1 MSEWAIRT
9 LRRVASDLRVF
20 EDGRRIS
27 EDILDAFVTC
37 LELVYRDLI
46 AQEHMLDTNGREAC
60 ELVRR
65 SLTHLR
71 ALQDESTQ
79 LSNYDHWSSQFEI
92 PCEQLVFLVESRFT
106 GPQIADILGVS
117 LSTSEQDWY
126 FISKNQ
132 PVLA

>member
-46 AQEHMLDTNGREAC
+46 AQEHVNGLDTNGRQAC

-71 ALQDESTQ
+71 ALQLNYQTMIMHLQYGIRGTLVVPD
-79 LSNYDHWSSQFEI
+79 LKFLASNWSF
-92 PCEQLVFLVESRFT
+92 
-106 GPQIADILGVS
+106 
-117 LSTSEQDWY
+117 
-126 FISKNQ
+126 
-132 PVLA
+132 